1 VRIMNGSRLGSVDDA
16 CTGLLLFRGQ
26 TATDGVQSMLI
37 IFGVRVSLGYNVV
50 QPDCDGF
57 Q

>member
-1 VRIMNGSRLGSVDDA
+1 
-16 CTGLLLFRGQ
+16 LFRGQ

-37 IFGVRVSLGYNVV
+37 IFGVRVSLGYNVGEL
-50 QPDCDGF
+50 DCVGF